1 MGQRARRACL
11 SRVGILKWNR
21 FDSIAKQDYS
31 QPRGLLL
38 LAAPDLLRR
47 LGGKTSMGLSNWM
60 NQAAAGVRALAAK
73 AAHSDAAEPQQQQQ
87 PAHRA
92 VAPGQADTA
101 GSAPAG
107 APPEWMDRY
116 AAKRLSAEQA
126 AGLVRHGEHVFV
138 GTGCATPRR
147 LVGALEAL
155 DIRPADV
162 QLLHLLT
169 DGALPHD
176 ADGACTSHYRHRC
189 FFVGTDVQAAVRQGL
204 CEYVP
209 LSAARLPQLIAN
221 GRVRVDVA
229 MIQVSPPDEFGY
241 VSLGVSV
248 DVIPAAVAKAR
259 LVLAEIN
266 PAMPRSMGDSALHID
281 DIHHWVPV
289 PAHLIEYFQPEAQ
302 GEVVQAIARY
312 ISSIIDD
319 GSTLQI
325 GMGRFSTAALAL
337 LEDRRDLG
345 VHSDVITDAIVPLL
359 ERGVLT
365 GRMKTQ
371 HRGKIVASFVRGSRR
386 LHALI
391 DRNPLFVF
399 QPLDVVCDPA
409 VLAAQHKLVSVTQ
422 AFSVDLTGQICLDQ
436 FQGHLYSGLMAQ
448 PEFQQGASRSVGGKA
463 IICLAS
469 TSADGQ
475 CSQVKLVLAD
485 GEASGITRGDV
496 HYVITEYGI
505 AYLFGKSIRE
515 RAAALIDL
523 AHPKF
528 RAELLA
534 QAQAKGWLP
543 AEQQLRQLQAYPVV
557 DERRVLL
564 GDGQSLLL
572 RPAVGTDDV
581 AVRELFHHL
590 SERDVYTRFFRK
602 VKGLSHGDAQRLCNL
617 NLETE
622 VAFVAVLGTR
632 EHPQVVGHACYFVD
646 AATRIA
652 ETAFMVHPD
661 WQGKRLGAALQQC
674 LLEHARNRNV
684 QGFMAEILATNDKM
698 IRLARAGDGDV
709 SVVSDGSVVRVTTTF
724 R

>member
-1 MGQRARRACL
+1 MNAG
-11 SRVGILKWNR
+11 V
-21 FDSIAKQDYS
+21 
-31 QPRGLLL
+31 
-38 LAAPDLLRR
+38 
-47 LGGKTSMGLSNWM
+47 SNWLGR
-60 NQAAAGVRALAAK
+60 AAAGLRSLA
-73 AAHSDAAEPQQQQQ
+73 
-87 PAHRA
+87 
-92 VAPGQADTA
+92 A
-101 GSAPAG
+101 GSAEAVEAPPSPAAPGGVDAAG
-107 APPEWMDRY
+107 AVPAADTPAWMHKH
-116 AAKRLSAEQA
+116 AAKRLGAAEA
-126 AGLVRHGEHVFV
+126 AALVRHGEHVFV
-138 GTGCATPRR
+138 GTGCATPRV
-147 LVGALEAL
+147 LVRALEAVEP
-155 DIRPADV
+155 RQGDV
-162 QLLHLLT
+162 QLVHLLT

-176 ADGACTSHYRHRC
+176 ADGTCTSHYRHRC
-189 FFVGTDVQAAVRQGL
+189 FFVGNDVGAAVRQGL

-281 DIHHWVPV
+281 DIDHWVPV
-289 PAHLIEYFQPEAQ
+289 PAQVIEHFQPAAQ
-302 GEVVQAIARY
+302 GDVVQAIARY

-319 GSTLQI
+319 GSTLHI
-325 GMGRFSTAALAL
+325 GLGRFSTAALAL
-337 LEDRRDLG
+337 LDDRKDLG

-365 GRMKTQ
+365 GRMKSQ
-371 HRGKIVASFVRGSRR
+371 HRGKIVASFARGSRR
-386 LHALI
+386 LYALI

-422 AFSVDLTGQICLDQ
+422 AFSVDLTGQVCVDQLD
-436 FQGHLYSGLMAQ
+436 GVLYSGLMAQ
-448 PEFQQGASRSVGGKA
+448 PEFLQGASRSAGGKA

-469 TSADGQ
+469 TTADGLR
-475 CSQVKLVLAD
+475 SQVKLALAD
-485 GEASGITRGDV
+485 GEAAGIARSDV

-528 RAELLA
+528 RAELLGAA
-534 QAQAKGWLP
+534 QARGWLP
-543 AEQQLRQLQAYPVV
+543 AEQQLKHLHAYPVA
-557 DERRVLL
+557 DERRVVL
-564 GDGQSLLL
+564 GDGQALLL
-572 RPAVGTDDV
+572 RPALGTDDV

-590 SERDVYTRFFRK
+590 SEGDVYTRFFRK
-602 VKGLSHGDAQRLCNL
+602 VKGLSDRDAQRLCNL

-622 VAFVAVLGTR
+622 VAFVAVVGTR
-632 EHPQVVGHACYFVD
+632 EQAQVVGHACYFVD

-652 ETAFMVHPD
+652 ETAFMVDPQ
-661 WQGKRLGAALQQC
+661 WQGKGLGAALQQR
-674 LLEHARNRNV
+674 LLEHARSRGV
-684 QGFMAEILATNDKM
+684 QGFVAEILATNDKM
-698 IRLARAGDGDV
+698 IRLARAGQGDV
-709 SVVSDGSVVRVTTTF
+709 SVVSEGSVVRMTTMF

>member
-1 MGQRARRACL
+1 MSTGVSKWL
-11 SRVGILKWNR
+11 SQAAESLRSLAGG
-21 FDSIAKQDYS
+21 A
-31 QPRGLLL
+31 
-38 LAAPDLLRR
+38 AAPAE
-47 LGGKTSMGLSNWM
+47 SPPP
-60 NQAAAGVRALAAK
+60 
-73 AAHSDAAEPQQQQQ
+73 AAEP
-87 PAHRA
+87 
-92 VAPGQADTA
+92 
-101 GSAPAG
+101 S
-107 APPEWMDRY
+107 WMDKH

-126 AGLVRHGEHVFV
+126 AALVRHGEHVFV
-138 GTGCATPRR
+138 GTACATPRL
-147 LVGALEAL
+147 LVRALEAL
-155 DIRPADV
+155 EVQQGDV
-162 QLLHLLT
+162 QLVHLLT

-176 ADGACTSHYRHRC
+176 AAGACISHYRHRC
-189 FFVGTDVQAAVRQGL
+189 FFVGNDVRAAVRQGQ

-281 DIHHWVPV
+281 DIDHWVPG
-289 PAHLIEYFQPEAQ
+289 PAQLIEHFQPEAQ

-325 GMGRFSTAALAL
+325 GLGRFSTAALAL
-337 LEDRRDLG
+337 LDDRKDLG

-359 ERGVLT
+359 EKGVLT
-365 GRMKTQ
+365 GRMKSQ
-371 HRGKIVASFVRGSRR
+371 HRGKIVASFARGSRR

-391 DRNPLFVF
+391 DRNPLFLF
-399 QPLDVVCDPA
+399 QPLDAVCDPA

-422 AFSVDLTGQICLDQ
+422 AFSVDLTGQVCVDQ
-436 FQGHLYSGLMAQ
+436 LAGEFYSGLMAQ
-448 PEFQQGASRSVGGKA
+448 PEFLQGASRSAGGKA

-469 TSADGQ
+469 TTADGQ
-475 CSQVKLVLAD
+475 SSQIKLALAD
-485 GEASGITRGDV
+485 GEAAGIARSDV

-534 QAQAKGWLP
+534 QAQARGWLP
-543 AEQQLRQLQAYPVV
+543 PEQQLKHLQAYPVAE
-557 DERRVLL
+557 ERRVVLK
-564 GDGQSLLL
+564 DGQALLL
-572 RPAVGTDDV
+572 RPALGTDDV
-581 AVRELFHHL
+581 SVRELFHQL
-590 SERDVYTRFFRK
+590 SERDIYTRFFRK
-602 VKGLSHGDAQRLCNL
+602 IKGLSHRDAQRLCNL

-622 VAFVAVLGTR
+622 VAFVAVVGTR
-632 EHPQVVGHACYFVD
+632 EQPQVVGHSCYFVD

-661 WQGKRLGAALQQC
+661 WQGKGLGAALQQC
-674 LLEHARNRNV
+674 LLEHARSRNV

-698 IRLARAGDGDV
+698 IRLARAGAGDV
-709 SVVSDGSVVRVTTTF
+709 TVAADGSVVRVTTMF